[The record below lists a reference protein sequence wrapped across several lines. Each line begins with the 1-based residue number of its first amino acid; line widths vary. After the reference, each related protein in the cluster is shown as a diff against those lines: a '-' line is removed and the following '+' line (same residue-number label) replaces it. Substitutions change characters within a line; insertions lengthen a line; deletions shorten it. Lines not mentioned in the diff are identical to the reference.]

1 MKGDIYTN
9 MPLVAE
15 KDLLSLA
22 SKKNFAVP
30 GFFPLNMDFLKI
42 IIDVCEEERSP
53 VILTQGPEF
62 INSFGDKLFS
72 KTCMLAAELARVP
85 VALSVDH
92 TFVTDDSTIELLKH
106 DIDLGWGSVMID
118 ASLLPYDDNV
128 KLTSEVST
136 IAHEKGCT
144 CIGSLGE
151 VRRFFP
157 QAMMYK
163 GPFKDDFV
171 NPKEL
176 LTDPAQAKDFV
187 EKTNIDVLG
196 VSVGQYIRS
205 LWDGEKP
212 PLKKTCH
219 LNIDLI
225 KKIKEETNVHLLL
238 MGSTH
243 VCENDLSL
251 AARSGID
258 FIKVASEH
266 ALIWSDQVRKL
277 LEKDKK
283 IMFPEDIQKPALNA
297 VKESMRNYIRL
308 FNANN
313 QI

>member
-1 MKGDIYTN
+1 

-22 SKKNFAVP
+22 NEKHFAVP

-42 IIDVCEEERSP
+42 IIDVCEEENSP

-62 INSFGDKLFS
+62 IESFGDELFS
-72 KTCMLAAELARVP
+72 KTCKLAAELAKVP
-85 VALSVDH
+85 VAMSVDH
-92 TFVTDDSTIELLKH
+92 TFVTDNSTVDILEH
-106 DIDLGWGSVMID
+106 DMDLGWGSVMID
-118 ASLLPYDDNV
+118 ASLLPYEENIS
-128 KLTSEVST
+128 LTSKT
-136 IAHEKGCT
+136 TDIAHKKGCT

-163 GPFKDDFV
+163 GPFEEDFV
-171 NPKEL
+171 APKEI
-176 LTDPAQAKDFV
+176 LTDPIQAKDFV
-187 EKTNIDVLG
+187 SKTNIDVLG

-205 LWDGEKP
+205 LWDGERP

-219 LNIDLI
+219 LDIELI
-225 KKIKEETNVHLLL
+225 RKIKEETGAHLLL

-251 AARSGID
+251 AAKNGIN

-266 ALIWSDQVRKL
+266 ALIWADEVRRIL
-277 LEKDKK
+277 DKDKNL
-283 IMFPEDIQKPALNA
+283 MFPEDIQKPALKA

-313 QI
+313 KI